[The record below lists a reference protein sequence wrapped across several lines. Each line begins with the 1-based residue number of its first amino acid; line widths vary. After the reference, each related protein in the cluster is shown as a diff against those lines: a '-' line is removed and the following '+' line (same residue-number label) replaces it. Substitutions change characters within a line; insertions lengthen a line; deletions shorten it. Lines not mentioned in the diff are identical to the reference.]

1 MNTSKTIKITE
12 LTELRSI
19 QCGRHRN
26 PNINIKEIIWLGN
39 QLVQLLVSE
48 SHHGG
53 HSLNTSFILERGKN
67 ICLKVLLRMYSLI
80 FLQTCTASSLEPLDI
95 SLVVGG
101 RYPGTEIIHPKPF
114 SGLPLVCVKLIQWHF
129 PFSQSPIGAKFT
141 IRIFCVKLI
150 FH

>member
-95 SLVVGG
+95 SLVVG
-101 RYPGTEIIHPKPF
+101 RQVYPGAKITDPKPF
-114 SGLPLVCVKLIQWHF
+114 SGFLSCLCKTNLVA
-129 PFSQSPIGAKFT
+129 FSFFT
-141 IRIFCVKLI
+141 IINWSKLT
-150 FH
+150 FQFVV